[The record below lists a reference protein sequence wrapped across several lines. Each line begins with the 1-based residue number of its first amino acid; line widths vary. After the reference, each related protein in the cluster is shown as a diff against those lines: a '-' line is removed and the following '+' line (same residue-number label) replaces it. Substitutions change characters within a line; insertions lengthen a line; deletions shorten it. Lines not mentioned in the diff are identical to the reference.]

1 MDFLVKV
8 LGTFFVAGVT
18 AAAGAIIEEVGNFGK
33 NKIKTK
39 PLTVQSWESFKN
51 FGTIPKPTQTT
62 PPAFSPPPINT
73 SYTPPV
79 TSYTRPNTP
88 SYRIPDSPAYRA

>member
-1 MDFLVKV
+1 MMDFLVKI

-51 FGTIPKPTQTT
+51 FGAVPKPVQTT
-62 PPAFSPPPINT
+62 PPPAFSPPPINT
-73 SYTPPV
+73 SYTAPV
-79 TSYTRPNTP
+79 TSYTRP
-88 SYRIPDSPAYRA
+88 SYKIPESPAYKA